1 MSYKPY
7 YPPPPECYR
16 GEDSPMP
23 IIGVYIAAASLLC
36 SIAMFLNSCFTFINS
51 FPNFNVRFSGNF
63 FPLNA
68 TWLTL
73 LAVATKLATDLTTPK
88 LSYLDNQAKIMNT
101 VFLTVAMSNFFT
113 HLGSM
118 NNADILTNLTAL
130 SILVITVIVDLCL
143 QLSFRVFGSL
153 SLVILFQIALLFCTW
168 ITIVCT
174 GLAVPAIKKRAES
187 KYQKLAA
194 SDERQM
200 EAGQQHYSVEELR
213 LSITKYWVMAAS
225 GSPQLLMKRL
235 VTFVYTNIICLFSA
249 CISLVS
255 FINGVRTDFYSE
267 CGPKESEYKWSV
279 SFILLSQCYAT
290 LPTMVIAIIFM
301 ISVVSYK
308 YENNGIR
315 ISREEV
321 TIESYW
327 TEKLVEWRQRPIPI
341 KFKRNTLKKLIHN
354 IKSLILTFCIL
365 IQIVNIMLCKFSS
378 VISFYLVLPLVL
390 LINALGKLINHYL
403 GKLLRKKEV
412 SEVDRLNCFVI
423 LLEGEKQFPKKLLRG
438 IINRLDK
445 LVEMGKKQQP
455 KHLFNLLDS
464 ESFSFAGVVNFDSN
478 RVPSL
483 LSGEPPN
490 CWTLPVVTLTSIAIA
505 IPNIAS
511 RHVDWLVSSA
521 NEGLRYAS
529 LIDVLDRKCGLKSIK
544 NAADVVWVGVE
555 LHRKWLD
562 MDLKRKTGEISSVKD
577 IIQDLNDVSERIVME
592 FSSKENIMIV
602 ENPLYWPANVLAANS
617 MYRITRTI
625 LLYYEDGECQAEE
638 FLLYYE
644 DGECQAEELFRK
656 LICMIANI
664 LAACLTNLP
673 HMIYTKCICL
683 TNLPHMIYTKCI
695 SSAIEERLESVRD
708 AAIIFGETE
717 DILKLFGERKLSSTG
732 PSQPLCI
739 DEWRGWIEQ
748 QATTISSSA
757 TCNGAS
763 YVESNEHVVLQM
775 HA

>member
-1 MSYKPY
+1 MSYY
-7 YPPPPECYR
+7 LPPPLKCMPDD
-16 GEDSPMP
+16 DSPMP
-23 IIGVYIAAASLLC
+23 IIGVYIAAASLVC
-36 SIAMFLNSCFTFINS
+36 SIAMFLNSCLTFINS
-51 FPNFNVRFSGNF
+51 FPKFNVRFSGNF

-88 LSYLDNQAKIMNT
+88 LSYLDNLVKLTNM
-101 VFLTVAMSNFFT
+101 VFLIVAMSNFFT
-113 HLGSM
+113 SLGSM
-118 NNADILTNLTAL
+118 NNVDIVTNLTAL
-130 SILVITVIVDLCL
+130 SILVITVVVDLYI
-143 QLSFRVFGSL
+143 QLSFRVFDDPL
-153 SLVILFQIALLFCTW
+153 SSPIIIIIQIAFLLCTW
-168 ITIVCT
+168 MTIVSSA
-174 GLAVPAIKKRAES
+174 LAVPAIKKRAES
-187 KYQKLAA
+187 KYQKLA

-200 EAGQQHYSVEELR
+200 EAGQHYRVEELR

-225 GSPQLLMKRL
+225 GSPQLLTKRL

-249 CISLVS
+249 LISFLGL
-255 FINGVRTDFYSE
+255 FTSE
-267 CGPKESEYKWSV
+267 SLENESEYKWSIE
-279 SFILLSQCYAT
+279 FILVSQYYAMVF
-290 LPTMVIAIIFM
+290 PTAVIATIFM
-301 ISVVSYK
+301 ISVAGYK
-308 YENNGIR
+308 YENIGIR

-327 TEKLVEWRQRPIPI
+327 TEKLVEWRQRPILI
-341 KFKRNTLKKLIHN
+341 KFKRRTLKKLIHS

-365 IQIVNIMLCKFSS
+365 IQIVNIMWCKFCS
-378 VISFYLVLPLVL
+378 VISFYSVLPLVL
-390 LINALGKLINHYL
+390 LVNTLGKLIKHYL
-403 GKLLRKKEV
+403 GKLFGKKKV

-438 IINRLDK
+438 IINRVDK
-445 LVEMGKKQQP
+445 LVEMGKKQGP
-455 KHLFNLLDS
+455 HNLFNLLNQ
-464 ESFSFAGVVNFDSN
+464 SFSFGGVVEFDSN

-529 LIDVLDRKCGLKSIK
+529 LIDVLDEKCRLKSIK

-592 FSSKENIMIV
+592 FSSMENIMIV

-638 FLLYYE
+638 
-644 DGECQAEELFRK
+644 LFRK

-673 HMIYTKCICL
+673 HMIYTKCIG
-683 TNLPHMIYTKCI
+683 
-695 SSAIEERLESVRD
+695 SAIEERLESVRD

-717 DILKLFGERKLSSTG
+717 DILKLFEERKLSSIG

-748 QATTISSSA
+748 QTTTISSSA
-757 TCNGAS
+757 TSNGAS
-763 YVESNEHVVLQM
+763 SVESNEHVVLQM
-775 HA
+775 QA

>member
-1 MSYKPY
+1 
-7 YPPPPECYR
+7 
-16 GEDSPMP
+16 
-23 IIGVYIAAASLLC
+23 
-36 SIAMFLNSCFTFINS
+36 
-51 FPNFNVRFSGNF
+51 
-63 FPLNA
+63 
-68 TWLTL
+68 
-73 LAVATKLATDLTTPK
+73 
-88 LSYLDNQAKIMNT
+88 
-101 VFLTVAMSNFFT
+101 
-113 HLGSM
+113 
-118 NNADILTNLTAL
+118 
-130 SILVITVIVDLCL
+130 
-143 QLSFRVFGSL
+143 
-153 SLVILFQIALLFCTW
+153 
-168 ITIVCT
+168 
-174 GLAVPAIKKRAES
+174 
-187 KYQKLAA
+187 
-194 SDERQM
+194 
-200 EAGQQHYSVEELR
+200 
-213 LSITKYWVMAAS
+213 
-225 GSPQLLMKRL
+225 
-235 VTFVYTNIICLFSA
+235 
-249 CISLVS
+249 
-255 FINGVRTDFYSE
+255 
-267 CGPKESEYKWSV
+267 
-279 SFILLSQCYAT
+279 
-290 LPTMVIAIIFM
+290 MVIAMIFM
-301 ISVVSYK
+301 ISVVGYK

-341 KFKRNTLKKLIHN
+341 KFKRRTLKKLIHS

-365 IQIVNIMLCKFSS
+365 IQIVNIMLCKFGS

-403 GKLLRKKEV
+403 GKLLSKKEV

-438 IINRLDK
+438 IINRVDK

-455 KHLFNLLDS
+455 KHLCNFLDS
-464 ESFSFAGVVNFDSN
+464 ESFSFAGVVDFDSN

-529 LIDVLDRKCGLKSIK
+529 LIDVLDGKCRLKSIK

-577 IIQDLNDVSERIVME
+577 IIQDLNDVSERIVIE

-625 LLYYEDGECQAEE
+625 LLYYGDAECQV
-638 FLLYYE
+638 
-644 DGECQAEELFRK
+644 EELFRK

-673 HMIYTKCICL
+673 HMIYTKCI
-683 TNLPHMIYTKCI
+683 
-695 SSAIEERLESVRD
+695 SSAIEERLENVRD
-708 AAIIFGETE
+708 ASIIFGETE
-717 DILKLFGERKLSSTG
+717 DILKLFEEHKLSSIG

-757 TCNGAS
+757 ISNGAS
-763 YVESNEHVVLQM
+763 SVEFDEHMVLQM

>member
-1 MSYKPY
+1 MSYYQLADSPLALGN
-7 YPPPPECYR
+7 ENM
-16 GEDSPMP
+16 GDNNDSPMP
-23 IIGVYIAAASLLC
+23 IIGVYVAAASLAC
-36 SIAMFLNSCFTFINS
+36 SFAMFLNSCLTFINS
-51 FPNFNVRFSGNF
+51 FPKFNLRFSRNF

-73 LAVATKLATDLTTPK
+73 LAVATKPVADLTTPK
-88 LSYLDNQAKIMNT
+88 LSYQDNQAKIMNT
-101 VFLTVAMSNFFT
+101 VFLTVAMGNFFT
-113 HLGSM
+113 SLGSM
-118 NNADILTNLTAL
+118 NNADIVTNLTAL
-130 SILVITVIVDLCL
+130 SILVITVVVDLYI
-143 QLSFRVFGSL
+143 QLRFHVFDTPS
-153 SLVILFQIALLFCTW
+153 SLVIIIQIALLFSTW
-168 ITIVCT
+168 ITIVSSA
-174 GLAVPAIKKRAES
+174 LAVPAIKKRAES
-187 KYQKLAA
+187 KYQKLA

-200 EAGQQHYSVEELR
+200 KAGQQHYRVEELR

-249 CISLVS
+249 LIAFLALFSYGMVNDYNS
-255 FINGVRTDFYSE
+255 IYIQIH
-267 CGPKESEYKWSV
+267 SEYKWSV
-279 SFILLSQCYAT
+279 DLILLSQYYVT
-290 LPTMVIAIIFM
+290 LPTVVIATIFM
-301 ISVVSYK
+301 ISVVGYK

-327 TEKLVEWRQRPIPI
+327 TEKLVEWRQRSIPI
-341 KFKRNTLKKLIHN
+341 KFKRCTLRKLIHS
-354 IKSLILTFCIL
+354 IKSLILNFCIL
-365 IQIVNIMLCKFSS
+365 IQIVNVMWCKFCS
-378 VISFYLVLPLVL
+378 VISFYLVLPLL
-390 LINALGKLINHYL
+390 LLVNPLGKLINHYL
-403 GKLLRKKEV
+403 GQLFRKKKV
-412 SEVDRLNCFVI
+412 SEVDLNCFVI

-438 IINRLDK
+438 IINRVDK
-445 LVEMGKKQQP
+445 LVEMGKKQRP
-455 KHLFNLLDS
+455 HNLFNLLNQ
-464 ESFSFAGVVNFDSN
+464 SFSFGGVVQFDSN

-483 LSGEPPN
+483 LSGEPLN

-529 LIDVLDRKCGLKSIK
+529 LIDVLDGKCGLKSSIK

-577 IIQDLNDVSERIVME
+577 IIQDLTNVSERIVME
-592 FSSKENIMIV
+592 FSSKENRMIV

-625 LLYYEDGECQAEE
+625 LLYYEDGECQ
-638 FLLYYE
+638 
-644 DGECQAEELFRK
+644 GEELFRM
-656 LICMIANI
+656 LICMIADI

-673 HMIYTKCICL
+673 HMIYTKCIS
-683 TNLPHMIYTKCI
+683 N
-695 SSAIEERLESVRD
+695 AIEERLKSVRA

-717 DILKLFGERKLSSTG
+717 DILKIFEERKLSNVG

-748 QATTISSSA
+748 QAALVSSSA
-757 TCNGAS
+757 TSNGAS
-763 YVESNEHVVLQM
+763 SVESNEHVVIKMQ
-775 HA
+775 A

>member
-51 FPNFNVRFSGNF
+51 FPNFNVRF

-113 HLGSM
+113 SLGSM

-153 SLVILFQIALLFCTW
+153 SLVIIFQIALLFCAW

-187 KYQKLAA
+187 KYQKLA

-200 EAGQQHYSVEELR
+200 ETGQQHYSVEELR

-225 GSPQLLMKRL
+225 GSPQLLMKR
-235 VTFVYTNIICLFSA
+235 V
-249 CISLVS
+249 
-255 FINGVRTDFYSE
+255 
-267 CGPKESEYKWSV
+267 
-279 SFILLSQCYAT
+279 
-290 LPTMVIAIIFM
+290 
-301 ISVVSYK
+301 
-308 YENNGIR
+308 
-315 ISREEV
+315 
-321 TIESYW
+321 
-327 TEKLVEWRQRPIPI
+327 
-341 KFKRNTLKKLIHN
+341 
-354 IKSLILTFCIL
+354 
-365 IQIVNIMLCKFSS
+365 
-378 VISFYLVLPLVL
+378 
-390 LINALGKLINHYL
+390 
-403 GKLLRKKEV
+403 
-412 SEVDRLNCFVI
+412 
-423 LLEGEKQFPKKLLRG
+423 
-438 IINRLDK
+438 DK

-455 KHLFNLLDS
+455 KHLFNFLDS
-464 ESFSFAGVVNFDSN
+464 ESFSFAGVVDFDSN

-505 IPNIAS
+505 LPNIAS

-529 LIDVLDRKCGLKSIK
+529 LIDVLDGKCGSKSIK

-602 ENPLYWPANVLAANS
+602 ENPLYWPPNVLAANS

-625 LLYYEDGECQAEE
+625 LLYYG
-638 FLLYYE
+638 

-664 LAACLTNLP
+664 LVV
-673 HMIYTKCICL
+673 CL

-717 DILKLFGERKLSSTG
+717 DILKLFEELKLSSIG

-739 DEWRGWIEQ
+739 DEWRRWIQQ

-757 TCNGAS
+757 TSNGAS
-763 YVESNEHVVLQM
+763 SVESNEHVVLQM

>member
-1 MSYKPY
+1 M
-7 YPPPPECYR
+7 
-16 GEDSPMP
+16 GDNDSPMP
-23 IIGVYIAAASLLC
+23 IIGVYVAAASMAC
-36 SIAMFLNSCFTFINS
+36 SFAMFLNSCLTFINS
-51 FPNFNVRFSGNF
+51 FPKFNVRFSGNF

-73 LAVATKLATDLTTPK
+73 LAVATKLAADLTTPK
-88 LSYLDNQAKIMNT
+88 SSYLDNQAKIMNT
-101 VFLTVAMSNFFT
+101 VFLTVAMGNFFPS
-113 HLGSM
+113 LGSM
-118 NNADILTNLTAL
+118 NNADILINVTAL
-130 SILVITVIVDLCL
+130 GILVTTVLVNLCI
-143 QLSFRVFGSL
+143 QLSTHVLEFSL
-153 SLVILFQIALLFCTW
+153 FPKILLIMVLLVCTF
-168 ITIVCT
+168 ITIVCSA
-174 GLAVPAIKKRAES
+174 LAVPAIKKRSES
-187 KYQKLAA
+187 KYQTIHNHIQLL
-194 SDERQM
+194 E
-200 EAGQQHYSVEELR
+200 GQQHTVEEMR

-225 GSPQLLMKRL
+225 ASPQFMITRL
-235 VTFVYTNIICLFSA
+235 ATFIYVG

-255 FINGVRTDFYSE
+255 FVNGVRTDFYSE

-279 SFILLSQCYAT
+279 SFVLLSQCYAT

-301 ISVVSYK
+301 ISVVDYK

-341 KFKRNTLKKLIHN
+341 KFKRRTLKKFIHR

-365 IQIVNIMLCKFSS
+365 IQIVNIMLCKFCS
-378 VISFYLVLPLVL
+378 
-390 LINALGKLINHYL
+390 

-412 SEVDRLNCFVI
+412 SEVDHLNCFVI

-438 IINRLDK
+438 IINRVDK

-464 ESFSFAGVVNFDSN
+464 ESFSFAGVVDFDSN

-529 LIDVLDRKCGLKSIK
+529 LIDVLDGKY
-544 NAADVVWVGVE
+544 
-555 LHRKWLD
+555 

-602 ENPLYWPANVLAANS
+602 ENPIYWPANVLAANS

-625 LLYYEDGECQAEE
+625 
-638 FLLYYE
+638 LLYYE

-673 HMIYTKCICL
+673 HMIYTKCI
-683 TNLPHMIYTKCI
+683 
-695 SSAIEERLESVRD
+695 SSAIEERLENVRD

-717 DILKLFGERKLSSTG
+717 DILKLFEERKLSSIG

-739 DEWRGWIEQ
+739 DEWRRWIEQ

-757 TCNGAS
+757 TSNGAS
-763 YVESNEHVVLQM
+763 SVESNEHVVLQM